1 MKSLNLLLIALVALF
16 VGCGKEDRDLLE
28 VDSASIQGRWELRH
42 VLGVQIADA
51 PSDFEAGN
59 GNIIEFDG
67 QRFRQISQYE
77 EEAVTSDGTYEVVEV
92 EPIEI
97 DGTKYRRKIIFTS
110 ESEHR
115 TSDQFVKI
123 SGNKLMLSTGSRSHD
138 GSTATYDKI

>member
-1 MKSLNLLLIALVALF
+1 MKNLKLLLITLVTLF
-16 VGCGKEDRDLLE
+16 VSCGKEDRDLLE
-28 VDSASIQGRWELRH
+28 VDSASIEGRWELRH

-59 GNIIEFDG
+59 GIIMEFDG
-67 QRFRQISQYE
+67 QRYHQIAN
-77 EEAVTSDGTYEVVEV
+77 EAPHIEGTYEVVEV

-97 DGTKYRRKIIFTS
+97 DGTEYKRKIIFTS

-115 TSDQFVKI
+115 TSDQYVKI
-123 SGNKLMLSTGSRSHD
+123 LGNKLMLSTGSRAHD